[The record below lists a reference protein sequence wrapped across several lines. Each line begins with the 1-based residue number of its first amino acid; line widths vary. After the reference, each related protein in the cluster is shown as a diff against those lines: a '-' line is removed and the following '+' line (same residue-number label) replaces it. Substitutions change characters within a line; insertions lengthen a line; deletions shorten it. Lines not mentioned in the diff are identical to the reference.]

1 MRLEKMDAFFE
12 ARLNGYEEHM
22 MNSIE
27 SAEAFYYFTA
37 AQLPIGDRAQVLD
50 LGCGTGLEM
59 DWYFQNNPTAAVT
72 GIDFYKGSYEDCT
85 DVQNLIKNYSN
96 IVALETP
103 VMKNCSLNNITKIS
117 PMDIPIALK
126 IPNCKVLP

>member
-1 MRLEKMDAFFE
+1 MQLEKMDAFFE

-22 MNSIE
+22 MNNIE
-27 SAEAFYYFTA
+27 SAEALYSFTA

-72 GIDFYKGSYEDCT
+72 GIDLSEGMLRAFHEKY
-85 DVQNLIKNYSN
+85 
-96 IVALETP
+96 
-103 VMKNCSLNNITKIS
+103 
-117 PMDIPIALK
+117 
-126 IPNCKVLP
+126 